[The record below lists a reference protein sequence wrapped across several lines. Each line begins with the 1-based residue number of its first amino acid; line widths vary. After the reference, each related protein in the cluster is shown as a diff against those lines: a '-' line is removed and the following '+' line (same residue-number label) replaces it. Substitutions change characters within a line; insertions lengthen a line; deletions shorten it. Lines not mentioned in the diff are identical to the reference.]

1 MALMVVL
8 SISVTQAIFVDIGGW
23 FNKLVPQSWHESAL
37 AKKLPAVINAGDG
50 WVDQYLAGYVWNQPI
65 VKFSKLLGLKDTSLA
80 GAFLGDFLVG
90 VMLPAAVLLLVVYF
104 FWVRNN
110 YRKKLTKERGD
121 HLTFKDELAG
131 YWGMIMSSK
140 RTAIAGLFLGI
151 ACGPP
156 DVRHRGPAHQVRG
169 QERRRA
175 PVEDGARLRPV
186 RIGHGL

>member
-1 MALMVVL
+1 MLR
-8 SISVTQAIFVDIGGW
+8 SQGPFW
-23 FNKLVPQSWHESAL
+23 
-37 AKKLPAVINAGDG
+37 VI
-50 WVDQYLAGYVWNQPI
+50 
-65 VKFSKLLGLKDTSLA
+65 
-80 GAFLGDFLVG
+80 FLVG
-90 VMLPAAVLLLVVYF
+90 VVLPAAVLLLVVYF

-151 ACGPP
+151 ACGLQMF
-156 DVRHRGPAHQVRG
+156 VIEGPAHQVRR

-175 PVEDGARLRPV
+175 PVEDGA
-186 RIGHGL
+186 